1 MRAHPRSRGEN
12 QRRAEEQLA
21 LAGSSPLTRGKL
33 ACTTYRAR
41 CIGLIPAHAGK
52 TRNALRIEDPRRA
65 HPRSRGEN
73 DPAYRWVDADGG
85 SSPLTRGKLRDSA
98 CERLAE
104 RLIPAHAGKTGRV
117 GVGLVPGDGSS
128 PLTRG
133 KRCEGGLERRG
144 AGLIPAHAGKTFTA
158 LEKIA
163 FTPAHPR
170 SRGENRMGAQVRFNQ
185 GGSSP
190 LTRGKPCFCL
200 LFEVRG
206 AAHPRSRGENRSVPV
221 MRAPIAGSSPLTRGK
236 HSRCR
241 PCLAQGGLIPAHAG
255 KTVGSRALRGHTG
268 AHPRSRGENRTTPC
282 GKWATP
288 GSSPLTRGKRF

>member
-41 CIGLIPAHAGK
+41 CIGLIPAHAGR

-144 AGLIPAHAGKTFTA
+144 AGLIPAHAGKTSA
-158 LEKIA
+158 SPE
-163 FTPAHPR
+163 PSRSSRAHPR
-170 SRGENRMGAQVRFNQ
+170 SRGEN
-185 GGSSP
+185 SS
-190 LTRGKPCFCL
+190 LSMTEKTL
-200 LFEVRG
+200 
-206 AAHPRSRGENRSVPV
+206 N
-221 MRAPIAGSSPLTRGK
+221 GSSPLTRGK
-236 HSRCR
+236 HCDAD
-241 PCLAQGGLIPAHAG
+241 P
-255 KTVGSRALRGHTG
+255 RG
-268 AHPRSRGENRTTPC
+268 
-282 GKWATP
+282 
-288 GSSPLTRGKRF
+288 

>member
-144 AGLIPAHAGKTFTA
+144 AGLIPAHAGKTSA
-158 LEKIA
+158 SPE
-163 FTPAHPR
+163 PSRSSRAHPR
-170 SRGENRMGAQVRFNQ
+170 SRGENSSLSMTEKTLNGSSPLTRGKRARHLPRSPLVGLIPAHAGKTLSVGAGDAEGEAHPRSRGENGVRPGGSRYP

-190 LTRGKPCFCL
+190 LTRGKQ
-200 LFEVRG
+200 
-206 AAHPRSRGENRSVPV
+206 SR
-221 MRAPIAGSSPLTRGK
+221 
-236 HSRCR
+236 
-241 PCLAQGGLIPAHAG
+241 
-255 KTVGSRALRGHTG
+255 
-268 AHPRSRGENRTTPC
+268 
-282 GKWATP
+282 P
-288 GSSPLTRGKRF
+288 G

>member
-1 MRAHPRSRGEN
+1 ME
-12 QRRAEEQLA
+12 
-21 LAGSSPLTRGKL
+21 
-33 ACTTYRAR
+33 
-41 CIGLIPAHAGK
+41 
-52 TRNALRIEDPRRA
+52 
-65 HPRSRGEN
+65 
-73 DPAYRWVDADGG
+73 
-85 SSPLTRGKLRDSA
+85 
-98 CERLAE
+98 
-104 RLIPAHAGKTGRV
+104 
-117 GVGLVPGDGSS
+117 
-128 PLTRG
+128 
-133 KRCEGGLERRG
+133 
-144 AGLIPAHAGKTFTA
+144 GLIPAHAGKTFTA

>member
-144 AGLIPAHAGKTFTA
+144 AGLIPAHAGKTSA
-158 LEKIA
+158 SPE
-163 FTPAHPR
+163 PSRSSRAHPR
-170 SRGENRMGAQVRFNQ
+170 SRGENSSLSMTEKTLN
-185 GGSSP
+185 GSSP
-190 LTRGKPCFCL
+190 LTRGKPCPSARATPKARL
-200 LFEVRG
+200 IP
-206 AAHPRSRGENRSVPV
+206 AHAGKTLYPPTMGRSR
-221 MRAPIAGSSPLTRGK
+221 GSSPLTRGK
-236 HSRCR
+236 PVPRTR
-241 PCLAQGGLIPAHAG
+241 ATLRDRLIPAHAG
-255 KTVGSRALRGHTG
+255 KTLRAT
-268 AHPRSRGENRTTPC
+268 
-282 GKWATP
+282 
-288 GSSPLTRGKRF
+288 